1 MQDSL
6 ESEPRVF
13 LDPNLLS
20 DDGTVSLNG
29 KAFSEN
35 GQYLAYGLSK
45 SGSDWITI
53 KVIYTKM
60 IVSLF
65 NDWVVFIRY
74 TVHVD
79 PIIQQNRFQK
89 YTCKHLKHILFLIMH
104 HWYCNEDNQNSWFC
118 FCSENSSKR
127 PQQERICQT
136 HLRRWNFPVWHGLMT
151 TKAYCI
157 MWVVPSYTKTCRTFK
172 EICSLF
178 KNILWMTYF
187 HSDNAYVLMNRE
199 DKWASVSGLYSYMT
213 V

>member
-60 IVSLF
+60 IVLLF

-74 TVHVD
+74 TCTQSFYK
-79 PIIQQNRFQK
+79 I
-89 YTCKHLKHILFLIMH
+89 
-104 HWYCNEDNQNSWFC
+104 S
-118 FCSENSSKR
+118 
-127 PQQERICQT
+127 
-136 HLRRWNFPVWHGLMT
+136 
-151 TKAYCI
+151 
-157 MWVVPSYTKTCRTFK
+157 
-172 EICSLF
+172 F
-178 KNILWMTYF
+178 KNIHAHANITYTF
-187 HSDNAYVLMNRE
+187 IDNASLI
-199 DKWASVSGLYSYMT
+199 L
-213 V
+213 

>member
-1 MQDSL
+1 MLYPNFVSRQRKMKNETFWYIIFFGRNCEYSIEWKDVKFYFDCSVTYVQDSL

-65 NDWVVFIRY
+65 SVLSLYVILY
-74 TVHVD
+74 TLNL
-79 PIIQQNRFQK
+79 IILQNWFQK

-104 HWYCNEDNQNSWFC
+104 H
-118 FCSENSSKR
+118 
-127 PQQERICQT
+127 
-136 HLRRWNFPVWHGLMT
+136 
-151 TKAYCI
+151 
-157 MWVVPSYTKTCRTFK
+157 
-172 EICSLF
+172 
-178 KNILWMTYF
+178 
-187 HSDNAYVLMNRE
+187 
-199 DKWASVSGLYSYMT
+199 
-213 V
+213 